1 MIVSASKT
9 LNTCIVLPASKSI
22 SNRALVIN
30 ALSKGSMPIEN
41 ISDCDDSM
49 VVVAALRD
57 MPRVID
63 IKAAG
68 TAMRFL
74 TSLLATRSGE
84 EHIITGTERMRNR
97 PISVLVDALRALGA
111 DIGYE
116 ERAGYPPLKICG
128 RKLKGGHL
136 TLPGNVSSQYISS
149 LLMIGPTLEQG
160 LTLALEGEIISR
172 PYIDM
177 TLAIM
182 RQYGARA
189 EWVGEKEI
197 RVEPVPYEPIPYYV
211 ESDWSAASYWYEMV
225 ALSADEEASVVLPG
239 LFEDSLQGD
248 AAVAKMF
255 EPLGVETVMEQ
266 GRVLI
271 RKSGRTVE
279 TCEWNMLA
287 QPDLAQT
294 IVVTCCMKGVHFRIS
309 GLQTLRIK
317 ETDRIAA
324 LQKEL
329 LKYGFVL
336 KAEGDDVLQWK
347 GEMTDQPVV
356 PEHVSIDTYDDHRMA
371 MAFAPIALV
380 KGSVVINNPEV
391 VSKSYPSFWEDM
403 RSAGFNIEK

>member
-30 ALSKGSMPIEN
+30 ALSNGSMPIEN

-74 TSLLATRSGE
+74 TSLLATRPGE

-97 PISVLVDALRALGA
+97 PISVLVDALKALGA

-116 ERAGYPPLKICG
+116 ERAGYPPLKISG
-128 RKLKGGHL
+128 RRLKGGHL
-136 TLPGNVSSQYISS
+136 MLPGNVSSQYISS

-271 RKSGRTVE
+271 RKSGKRVE

-336 KAEGDDVLQWK
+336 TAEGDDVLQWR
-347 GEMTDQPVV
+347 GEMSDQPVV

-380 KGSVVINNPEV
+380 RGSVVINNPEV

>member
-1 MIVSASKT
+1 
-9 LNTCIVLPASKSI
+9 
-22 SNRALVIN
+22 
-30 ALSKGSMPIEN
+30 MPIEN

-74 TSLLATRSGE
+74 TSLLATRPGE

-160 LTLALEGEIISR
+160 LTLELEGEVISR

-182 RQYGARA
+182 RQYGAKA
-189 EWVGEKEI
+189 EWTGEKEI

-225 ALSADEEASVVLPG
+225 ALSADEKASVVLPG

-255 EPLGVETVMEQ
+255 EPLGVETVMEH

-294 IVVTCCMKGVHFRIS
+294 IVVTCCMMGVHFRIS

-336 KAEGDDVLQWK
+336 TAEGDDVLQWK
-347 GEMTDQPVV
+347 GEMSGQPVV

-380 KGSVVINNPEV
+380 RGSVVINNPEV

>member
-30 ALSKGSMPIEN
+30 ALSNGSMPIEN

-74 TSLLATRSGE
+74 TSLLATRPGG

-111 DIGYE
+111 DIDYE
-116 ERAGYPPLKICG
+116 ERVGYPPLKICG
-128 RKLKGGHL
+128 RRLKGGHL
-136 TLPGNVSSQYISS
+136 MLPGNVSSQYISS

-160 LTLALEGEIISR
+160 LTLELEGEVISR

-182 RQYGARA
+182 RQYGAKA
-189 EWVGEKEI
+189 EWTGEKEI

-271 RKSGRTVE
+271 RKSGRRAE

-336 KAEGDDVLQWK
+336 TAEGDDVLQWK
-347 GEMTDQPVV
+347 GEMSGQPVV

-380 KGSVVINNPEV
+380 RGSVVINNPEV

>member
-30 ALSKGSMPIEN
+30 ALSNGSMPIEN

-74 TSLLATRSGE
+74 TSLLATRPGE

-128 RKLKGGHL
+128 RRLKGGHL
-136 TLPGNVSSQYISS
+136 MLPGNVSSQYISS

-182 RQYGARA
+182 RQYGAKA
-189 EWVGEKEI
+189 EWTGEKEI

-225 ALSADEEASVVLPG
+225 ALSTDEEASVVLPG

-255 EPLGVETVMEQ
+255 EPLGVETVMEH

-271 RKSGRTVE
+271 RKSGKRVE

-336 KAEGDDVLQWK
+336 TAEGDDVLQWN
-347 GEMTDQPVV
+347 GEMSRQPVV

-380 KGSVVINNPEV
+380 KGSVVINSPEV

-403 RSAGFNIEK
+403 KSAGFNIEK

>member
-1 MIVSASKT
+1 
-9 LNTCIVLPASKSI
+9 
-22 SNRALVIN
+22 
-30 ALSKGSMPIEN
+30 
-41 ISDCDDSM
+41 
-49 VVVAALRD
+49 
-57 MPRVID
+57 
-63 IKAAG
+63 
-68 TAMRFL
+68 
-74 TSLLATRSGE
+74 
-84 EHIITGTERMRNR
+84 
-97 PISVLVDALRALGA
+97 PISVLVDALRELGA

-116 ERAGYPPLKICG
+116 ERVGYPPLRIRGKV
-128 RKLKGGHL
+128 LPGGYL

-182 RQYGARA
+182 RQYGAKA

-225 ALSADEEASVVLPG
+225 ALSGDEEASVVLPG

-255 EPLGVETVMEQ
+255 EPLGVETVMEH

-271 RKSGRTVE
+271 RKSGRRVE
-279 TCEWNMLA
+279 MCEWNMLA

-336 KAEGDDVLQWK
+336 TAEGDDVLQWK
-347 GEMTDQPVV
+347 GEMTDHPVV

-403 RSAGFNIEK
+403 KSAGFNIEK

>member
-30 ALSKGSMPIEN
+30 ALSNGSMPIEN

-74 TSLLATRSGE
+74 TSLLATRPGE

-111 DIGYE
+111 DIDYE
-116 ERAGYPPLKICG
+116 ERAGYPPLKISG

-136 TLPGNVSSQYISS
+136 MLPGNVSSQYISS

-271 RKSGRTVE
+271 RKSGRRVE

-336 KAEGDDVLQWK
+336 TAEGDDVLQWK
-347 GEMTDQPVV
+347 GEMSGQPVV

>member
-9 LNTCIVLPASKSI
+9 LKSCIVLPASKSI

-74 TSLLATRSGE
+74 TSLLATRPGE

-128 RKLKGGHL
+128 RRLKGGHL
-136 TLPGNVSSQYISS
+136 MLPGNVSSQYISS

-336 KAEGDDVLQWK
+336 TAEGDDVLQWN
-347 GEMTDQPVV
+347 GEMSAQPVV

>member
-1 MIVSASKT
+1 MIVLASKT

-30 ALSKGSMPIEN
+30 ALSNGSMPIEN

-74 TSLLATRSGE
+74 TSLLATRPGE

-128 RKLKGGHL
+128 RRLKGGCL

-182 RQYGARA
+182 RQYGAKA
-189 EWVGEKEI
+189 EWTGEKEI

-225 ALSADEEASVVLPG
+225 ALSADEKASVVLPG

-271 RKSGRTVE
+271 RKSGRRVE

-336 KAEGDDVLQWK
+336 TAEGDDVLQWK

-380 KGSVVINNPEV
+380 RGSVVINNPEV